1 MIYLEKR
8 TEVWSKTCYKDY
20 PIKAFYIYIA
30 YSKFWVFDCSKMK
43 NKMRA
48 LNFYKL

>member
-20 PIKAFYIYIA
+20 PIKALYIY
-30 YSKFWVFDCSKMK
+30 S
-43 NKMRA
+43 
-48 LNFYKL
+48 L